1 MKKINGLVLSTL
13 TAALL
18 IGCGGGSSSDS
29 GATTQS
35 NIAYGGAVIDGYIKN
50 ATVCLDLSLDGIC
63 DNSEPST
70 KTDDNGAY
78 SLVVTPTQQN
88 HQNFSIAP
96 VIAFGG
102 TDIDTGD
109 DFTGKLQAQV
119 SGTTAN
125 VTPLTTILSKLVQ
138 EEVSS
143 STSKTELENKI
154 KNKKEEVRTSFG
166 LPEGTNIEDDFL
178 KSENNDLNKIAL
190 KIQKTVDFIS
200 NIGSDGS
207 VDKDKLSDEIFKT
220 LITQIGQSGDIL
232 DNTINEIT
240 TNTTIS
246 GLVFDDASK
255 KEKLELA
262 KNNLDVIIE
271 NSDSVEDMVSLI
283 EDQKNKIELG
293 EELEEYNKDT
303 LPSEEQLKLLALQNF
318 LRILEIDISVASSL
332 IEDGITKNNIISD
345 FSDST
350 KTELHTKYPL
360 VKTAIET
367 YLKKLDDDKKTKS
380 YAVQAIEILEK
391 MNIETDNVDTK
402 IDEAKTK
409 VKGLTENDAVM
420 VQNMLD
426 LTKIINS
433 DEVSN
438 ILKIEA
444 SSLSETST
452 IGKIVK
458 STVDDSIVL
467 SEKYNGIAS
476 NSVIV
481 INKMATQLKTIS
493 DSIAKVFETK
503 DYVFA
508 YGNEKINYNDSLAL
522 RGSILAVAFKLDFI
536 ASYSWGSDE
545 DIKTEEETID
555 SVSYEYENI
564 SIDPASVLN
573 KGAMFKLSNKARLD
587 GARAYLIEGL
597 ELANKLP
604 IGYEDTI
611 QDDKTE
617 LQNIL
622 NSLKGNGSYELVE
635 EWEEFSWDDEK
646 WQQDNSYTGD
656 RTTYTEKYYVDL
668 SKLFNSSYA
677 IDITSFGSDFDM
689 ACERAEMSYNVNVSK
704 IQNAA
709 ECTYADY
716 INSNE
721 SYVDG
726 AFIKPKVKPTVANSK
741 LDDVVTQIID
751 IDGNKLTGQGLIDF
765 LIKDQEEAK

>member
-18 IGCGGGSSSDS
+18 IGCGGGGSSDS

-50 ATVCLDLSLDGIC
+50 ATVCLDLSLDGVC

-409 VKGLTENDAVM
+409 VKGLTQNDAVM

-438 ILKIEA
+438 ILEIEA

-493 DSIAKVFETK
+493 DSIAKVFENK
-503 DYVFA
+503 DYVFT

-545 DIKTEEETID
+545 DIKTEEKTID

-573 KGAMFKLSNKARLD
+573 KGAMFKLSNGARLD

-635 EWEEFSWDDEK
+635 EWEEFSWDYEK

-668 SKLFNSSYA
+668 SKLLNSNTA
-677 IDITSFGSDFDM
+677 IDVTSFGSDFDM

-751 IDGNKLTGQGLIDF
+751 IDGNELTGQELIDF

>member
-125 VTPLTTILSKLVQ
+125 VTPLTTILSKLIQ

-220 LITQIGQSGDIL
+220 LITQIGQPGDIL

-240 TNTTIS
+240 ANTTIS
-246 GLVFDDASK
+246 GLVFGDASK
-255 KEKLELA
+255 EKLALA

-332 IEDGITKNNIISD
+332 IKDGITKNNIISI

-350 KTELHTKYPL
+350 ETELHTKYLL

-409 VKGLTENDAVM
+409 VKGLTQNDAVM

-493 DSIAKVFETK
+493 DSIAKVFENK

-536 ASYSWGSDE
+536 ASYSWGDDE
-545 DIKTEEETID
+545 DIKTKEETID
-555 SVSYEYENI
+555 SDSYEYENI

-573 KGAMFKLSNKARLD
+573 KGAMFKLSNGTRLD

-635 EWEEFSWDDEK
+635 EWEEFSWDFEK
-646 WQQDNSYTGD
+646 WQKDNSYTGD

-716 INSNE
+716 SNK

>member
-18 IGCGGGSSSDS
+18 IGCGGGGSSDS

-50 ATVCLDLSLDGIC
+50 ATVCLDLSLDGVC

-138 EEVSS
+138 KEVSS

-332 IEDGITKNNIISD
+332 IEDDITKNNIISD

-402 IDEAKTK
+402 IDEAKAK
-409 VKGLTENDAVM
+409 VEGLTQNDAVM
-420 VQNMLD
+420 VQNMLN

-433 DEVSN
+433 QEVSN
-438 ILKIEA
+438 ILEIEA

-467 SEKYNGIAS
+467 SEKYDGIAS

-493 DSIAKVFETK
+493 DSIAKVFENK

-545 DIKTEEETID
+545 DIKTEEKTID

-573 KGAMFKLSNKARLD
+573 KGAMFKLSNGARLD

-635 EWEEFSWDDEK
+635 EWEEFSWDYEK

-668 SKLFNSSYA
+668 SKLLNSNTA
-677 IDITSFGSDFDM
+677 IDVTSFGSDFDM

-751 IDGNKLTGQGLIDF
+751 IDGNELTGQELIDF

>member
-1 MKKINGLVLSTL
+1 M
-13 TAALL
+13 L
-18 IGCGGGSSSDS
+18 IGCGGGGSSDS

-50 ATVCLDLSLDGIC
+50 ATVCLDLSLDGVC

-246 GLVFDDASK
+246 GLVFDDVSK

-409 VKGLTENDAVM
+409 VEGLTQNDAVM

-481 INKMATQLKTIS
+481 INKMATQLKKIS
-493 DSIAKVFETK
+493 DSIAKVFENK

-545 DIKTEEETID
+545 DIKTEEKTID

-573 KGAMFKLSNKARLD
+573 KGAMSKLSNGARLD

-597 ELANKLP
+597 KLINGLP
-604 IGYEDTI
+604 ENYEEVDNTLNNI
-611 QDDKTE
+611 KGNEYTSESSIDRTDIKS
-617 LQNIL
+617 IL
-622 NSLKGNGSYELVE
+622 NSIEGNDIYVFIDER
-635 EWEEFSWDDEK
+635 EEFS
-646 WQQDNSYTGD
+646 
-656 RTTYTEKYYVDL
+656 
-668 SKLFNSSYA
+668 
-677 IDITSFGSDFDM
+677 
-689 ACERAEMSYNVNVSK
+689 
-704 IQNAA
+704 
-709 ECTYADY
+709 
-716 INSNE
+716 
-721 SYVDG
+721 
-726 AFIKPKVKPTVANSK
+726 
-741 LDDVVTQIID
+741 
-751 IDGNKLTGQGLIDF
+751 
-765 LIKDQEEAK
+765 

>member
-18 IGCGGGSSSDS
+18 IGCGGGGSSDS

-50 ATVCLDLSLDGIC
+50 ATVCLDLSLDGVC

-138 EEVSS
+138 KEVSS

-409 VKGLTENDAVM
+409 VKGLTQNDAVM

-438 ILKIEA
+438 ILEIEA

-493 DSIAKVFETK
+493 DSIAKVFENK
-503 DYVFA
+503 DYVFT

-545 DIKTEEETID
+545 DIKTEEKTID

-573 KGAMFKLSNKARLD
+573 KGAMFKLSNGARLD

-635 EWEEFSWDDEK
+635 EWEEFSWDYEK

-668 SKLFNSSYA
+668 SKLLNSNTA
-677 IDITSFGSDFDM
+677 IDVTSFGSDFDM

-721 SYVDG
+721 SYVDS

-751 IDGNKLTGQGLIDF
+751 IDGNELTGQELIDF